1 MAEHRY
7 TTLDEQIAKLQK
19 QGLIIEDINTAKA
32 CLEMYGYYNV
42 INGYRTPFLNID
54 EEGNKVYKE
63 GTTFKQ
69 VFDLFIFDKTVR
81 AGVMS
86 AVSSVEE
93 NFKSVLAD
101 IIAAHYGI
109 NHNEYLKFTN
119 YKDLPRRYKT
129 RYTLQDV
136 LNEFNKTISGKLK
149 PPAMHYKS
157 IYGYIPPWVLFKTV
171 TFGNVVNLS
180 KYLKSEMKNELVEKM
195 FIPKFVENY
204 CRDIKG
210 FLNDSFALCLE
221 YRNLAA
227 HGGRVY
233 NHNSKKKVHE
243 PTFKEEKGVW
253 LLLAV
258 LSTFKCQDAFRI
270 LKNTLDNAINIY
282 CSAHPNDKE
291 LLERCSNIPIE
302 TVIKELPSKGFFK
315 RAIIKLLHKLTE

>member
-1 MAEHRY
+1 MAKHKY
-7 TTLDEQIAKLQK
+7 TTLDEQIFKLQN
-19 QGLIIEDINTAKA
+19 QGLIIEDINAAKA

-54 EEGNKVYKE
+54 EKGNKVYKE

-101 IIAAHYGI
+101 IIASHYGVD
-109 NHNEYLKFTN
+109 HKEYLKFTN
-119 YKDLPRRYKT
+119 YKDLPRRYN
-129 RYTLQDV
+129 RYTLQEV
-136 LNEFNKTISGKLK
+136 LNELNKVTSGKLK
-149 PPAMHYKS
+149 PPAKHYESK
-157 IYGYIPPWVLFKTV
+157 YGYIPPWVLFKTV

-180 KYLKSEMKNELVEKM
+180 KYLKSAMKDELVEKM
-195 FIPKFVENY
+195 FIPEFIENY
-204 CRDIKG
+204 CSDIKG
-210 FLNDSFALCLE
+210 FLNNSFALCLE

-233 NHNSKKKVHE
+233 NHNNKNKVYE
-243 PTFKEEKGVW
+243 PTFKEEQGVW

-270 LKNTLDNAINIY
+270 LKSTLDSAINIY
-282 CSAHPNDKE
+282 CTAHPNDKE
-291 LLERCSNIPIE
+291 LLEQCSNIPIE
-302 TVIKELPSKGFFK
+302 TVIKEVPAKSFFK
-315 RAIIKLLHKLTE
+315 RFMINLLRKLTK